1 MIQVTNILVN
11 WLKIINA
18 NLFRKSRFV
27 EEVLSQPK
35 SEVVA
40 FPKIEMKWDWVS
52 DVHVYNKSDAVI
64 WFWHYCHVR
73 TRQTSAQR
81 CGANKLATKMELVVL
96 LNEWT
101 TLFSHDTFQC
111 YVFMLSTRFVRT
123 TGNNFNCLTKHGAT
137 LSSLYISRR
146 SYCLVYD
153 EYACDT
159 IFFSWCWKLKN
170 RSFKSIVITFLQGA
184 SEL

>member
-1 MIQVTNILVN
+1 M
-11 WLKIINA
+11 
-18 NLFRKSRFV
+18 
-27 EEVLSQPK
+27 LSQPK

-52 DVHVYNKSDAVI
+52 DVHVYIKYDAVI

-81 CGANKLATKMELVVL
+81 CGANKLATKMELVLL

-101 TLFSHDTFQC
+101 TLFSHGTFQC

-123 TGNNFNCLTKHGAT
+123 SGNNFNCLTKHLAALFFQHLEAYLLHGLWWT
-137 LSSLYISRR
+137 
-146 SYCLVYD
+146 CLQYD
-153 EYACDT
+153 V
-159 IFFSWCWKLKN
+159 FFLMLETEESV
-170 RSFKSIVITFLQGA
+170 SEIDSHHILQEA
-184 SEL
+184 SELWSCN

>member
-52 DVHVYNKSDAVI
+52 DVHVYIKSDAVI
-64 WFWHYCHVR
+64 WFWHYRHVR

-81 CGANKLATKMELVVL
+81 CGANKLATKLELVLL
-96 LNEWT
+96 LNE
-101 TLFSHDTFQC
+101 FSHGIFQRF
-111 YVFMLSTRFVRT
+111 VFMLSTRFVRT
-123 TGNNFNCLTKHGAT
+123 SGNNFNCLTKHGAT
-137 LSSLYISRR
+137 LFSLHLETFLLLGLWWI
-146 SYCLVYD
+146 CLRYD
-153 EYACDT
+153 
-159 IFFSWCWKLKN
+159 IFFLMLETEESIFEIGSHHIFA
-170 RSFKSIVITFLQGA
+170 RSVGAVIV
-184 SEL
+184 

>member
-1 MIQVTNILVN
+1 MFYLKSVQMI
-11 WLKIINA
+11 A
-18 NLFRKSRFV
+18 NGERKFLPLSLLSQLSQDLLCSFKKKSRFV

-52 DVHVYNKSDAVI
+52 DVHVYIKSDAVI

-73 TRQTSAQR
+73 TRQTSTRR
-81 CGANKLATKMELVVL
+81 CGANKLATKVELVLL

-101 TLFSHDTFQC
+101 TLFSHGTFQR

-123 TGNNFNCLTKHGAT
+123 SGNNFNCLTKHGAT
-137 LSSLYISRR
+137 LSSLNISRR
-146 SYCLVYD
+146 TYCSVCD
-153 EYACDT
+153 EHACDT
-159 IFFSWCWKLKN
+159 IFFS
-170 RSFKSIVITFLQGA
+170 
-184 SEL
+184 